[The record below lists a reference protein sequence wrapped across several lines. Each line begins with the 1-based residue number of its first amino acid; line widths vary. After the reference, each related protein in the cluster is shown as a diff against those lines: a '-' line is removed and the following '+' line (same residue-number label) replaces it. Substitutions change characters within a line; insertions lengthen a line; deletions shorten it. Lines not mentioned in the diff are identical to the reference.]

1 MEYQQDQHT
10 THQNIIWVGDPV
22 PQHINMADYTV
33 TTPTNPMAPP
43 VYPVLNKKPMQ
54 Y

>member
-1 MEYQQDQHT
+1 
-10 THQNIIWVGDPV
+10 
-22 PQHINMADYTV
+22 MADYTV

-43 VYPVLNKKPMQ
+43 TYPDINEKPTQ